1 VRFRFPP
8 IFRSQPERSLPS
20 LAPLPASHAKCSGR
34 TKDKILQSQDS
45 PRLRLTGVG
54 ETGIG
59 DGVRMNGG
67 RVRPAETSKASHI
80 HNSNNAH
87 REGLSQRNPERKTW
101 EREKEQEAGE
111 EIQEKE

>member
-1 VRFRFPP
+1 
-8 IFRSQPERSLPS
+8 
-20 LAPLPASHAKCSGR
+20 
-34 TKDKILQSQDS
+34 
-45 PRLRLTGVG
+45 
-54 ETGIG
+54 
-59 DGVRMNGG
+59 MNGG